1 MKTAPEGK
9 EKDLT
14 LKMITAFQIGK
25 SQMER
30 RAQEEQEQALRE
42 QQMQQVQQTQQAQQ
56 QQPQPQG
63 SAIISFLKKTM
74 TGNSLQNDK
83 NFEIFLDLVDG
94 VSRKTVYA
102 FMNIEDI
109 ENEKDYI
116 PHITQYQNI
125 KKKHEN
131 L

>member
-42 QQMQQVQQTQQAQQ
+42 QQMQQVQQTQQATTTTATAR
-56 QQPQPQG
+56 
-63 SAIISFLKKTM
+63 SAIISF
-74 TGNSLQNDK
+74 SQK
-83 NFEIFLDLVDG
+83 NHD
-94 VSRKTVYA
+94 RKQFT
-102 FMNIEDI
+102 E
-109 ENEKDYI
+109 
-116 PHITQYQNI
+116 
-125 KKKHEN
+125 
-131 L
+131 